1 MLTFR
6 KISDLGNAKVLSTT
20 KAFME
25 ERKTVKSIEI
35 DLNSNDPI
43 INVAELGHY
52 IKRKRETN
60 HLSLR
65 AVAKQTQVSA
75 STLSRIENGT
85 GTPDAQTLA
94 RLAKWLNLPFER
106 VIGLEAP
113 AETAIVYFP
122 QESLPD
128 IVEAHLRADRKLSP
142 ETAKALSE
150 LFRVAYTQFST
161 KS

>member
-1 MLTFR
+1 MITASWIIALQCCNA
-6 KISDLGNAKVLSTT
+6 ILPLQDLYANLPGEFNWNYFLLIEHGHYLHQS
-20 KAFME
+20 AFME
-25 ERKTVKSIEI
+25 ERKRVKPIQV
-35 DLNSNDPI
+35 DLNSSDPI

-52 IKRKRETN
+52 IRRKREADR
-60 HLSLR
+60 LSLR

-106 VIGLEAP
+106 VIGLQAP
-113 AETAIVYFP
+113 AETPIVYFP

-128 IVEAHLRADRKLSP
+128 
-142 ETAKALSE
+142 
-150 LFRVAYTQFST
+150 
-161 KS
+161 